1 MNQPVCAKNQ
11 ICKRR
16 LSMAKKNR
24 QVLFCRKKS
33 LIVFHILAVL
43 VIGVC
48 EFLSTGLADAATA
61 AEVLKKIQN
70 LTPTQ
75 RRSVLEEGAK
85 SEGQVV
91 IYTSVSL
98 TDYPKILSAFEQSY
112 PYIKTN
118 AFRSTPSGVVRR
130 ADTEAKTGRHAV
142 DIVATAP
149 VETGQIKQMQL
160 VTPYLAPERTALFKG
175 AFDPEGYW
183 TAFDVTPIVL
193 AFNTKL
199 VAQQDAPK
207 TYQDL
212 LLPRWKGQMSLGT
225 EDYEWFGVLLDSMG
239 KDKGIEYTKALAKQ
253 DLHMPGS
260 SSVMRVQLLLGG
272 ESAIA
277 IAARGRRVAEFKSKG
292 APIDFRILDPYA
304 AEPDLLALMQHS
316 PHPHAAIL
324 FYDWLI
330 SQDGQSKMS
339 NLTGRIAVRKG
350 VKHLPW
356 IQELLQKDFIFVTPT
371 AKSLRT
377 QELTD
382 LYHQIFGLYGAK

>member
-1 MNQPVCAKNQ
+1 MMFRLGV
-11 ICKRR
+11 ICFFGIFEWV
-16 LSMAKKNR
+16 S
-24 QVLFCRKKS
+24 S
-33 LIVFHILAVL
+33 
-43 VIGVC
+43 GV
-48 EFLSTGLADAATA
+48 GHAATA

-70 LTPTQ
+70 LAPAQ
-75 RRSVLEEGAK
+75 RRSALEEGAK

-91 IYTSVSL
+91 VYTSVSL
-98 TDYPKILSAFEQSY
+98 TDYPKILAAFEQSY

-118 AFRSTPSGVVRR
+118 AFRSTPSGVLRR
-130 ADTEAKTGRHAV
+130 ADTEAKAGRHAV

-149 VETGQIKQMQL
+149 VETGQIKQLQL
-160 VTPYLAPERTALFKG
+160 ITPYLAPERTALFKG

-207 TYQDL
+207 NYQDL
-212 LLPRWKGQMSLGT
+212 LQPKWKGKMSLGT

-272 ESAIA
+272 ESSIA
-277 IAARGRRVAEFKSKG
+277 VAARGRRVAEFKSKG
-292 APIDFRILDPYA
+292 APIDFRIFDPYA
-304 AEPDLLALMQHS
+304 AEPDLLSLMQHS

-330 SQDGQSKMS
+330 SQEGQTKMS
-339 NLTGRIAVRKG
+339 DLTGRIAVRKG
-350 VKHLPW
+350 VKHVPW

-382 LYHQIFGLYGAK
+382 LYHEIFGLYRAK